1 MREALLAL
9 VLVTAASLV
18 VAGVAMLFVPAAY
31 VVAGLLVA
39 GIGYLFL
46 VEAA

>member
-1 MREALLAL
+1 MREALFAL
-9 VLVTAASLV
+9 ILVTAAALV
-18 VAGVAMLFVPAAY
+18 VAGVAMVHVTAAY
-31 VVAGLLVA
+31 VTAGVLVA

>member
-1 MREALLAL
+1 MREALFAL
-9 VLVTAASLV
+9 ILTAAAALV
-18 VAGVAMLFVPAAY
+18 VAGVAMLSVPAAY
-31 VVAGLLVA
+31 IVAGLLVA